1 MERNLPSDVINETNA
16 PECAG
21 PVRLVIDDR
30 ILCLDAADAETAIR
44 SVENGTTFCNAGAV
58 RGRSS

>member
-1 MERNLPSDVINETNA
+1 MERNVRPKSTYETRRPKHTSLDWVI
-16 PECAG
+16 P
-21 PVRLVIDDR
+21 DDR